1 MKLVIETDK
10 TKAEIRGIIAE
21 NTSEFSK
28 NPFFSVGCEYFNGK
42 ISEDS
47 FKIRRNISYRN
58 NGLPEI
64 NGKIQEITDQNG
76 SKRTKIT
83 ISIAPMPIIQFITVL
98 WCAVSA
104 FFFRCDFLPAHHL
117 CIRAVP
123 LFDFRH
129 FYLFTHKNRI
139 THRKIKT
146 RSSFALKKINHK
158 K

>member
-104 FFFRCDFLPAHHL
+104 FFFVAISLLRTTFAFVPFLFLISGIFTFLP
-117 CIRAVP
+117 
-123 LFDFRH
+123 
-129 FYLFTHKNRI
+129 T
-139 THRKIKT
+139 KIESHIAK
-146 RSSFALKKINHK
+146 SKLEALLH
-158 K
+158 